1 MYVDINFKYTRRNDL
16 TVRNESHVCD
26 LLFIHSIV
34 QNFNL
39 PTQMWTLNVSF
50 ENVLNTYY
58 EQIKCI
64 IVGDFNI
71 NQIETF
77 VNNLIS
83 SGFYPTISKPTK
95 ITSSTAALIDSIMT
109 NITKYNIVSG
119 IIYSDILDHFPV
131 FNIYELDSKL
141 SKHKYNF
148 IE

>member
-1 MYVDINFKYTRRNDL
+1 MYVDINFKYTIRNDL

-50 ENVLNTYY
+50 ENVLKIYY

-64 IVGDFNI
+64 IVGDFYI

-83 SGFYPTISKPTK
+83 SGFYPTISKPAR
-95 ITSSTAALIDSIMT
+95 ITSSNSCI
-109 NITKYNIVSG
+109 N
-119 IIYSDILDHFPV
+119 
-131 FNIYELDSKL
+131 
-141 SKHKYNF
+141 
-148 IE
+148 